1 MKRSTKLIVAFLVV
15 VAALAVTYRLM
26 HRVPSADLE
35 ANVQMQQIITDAG
48 CLRCHTSTPEL
59 PFYANMPVAGKIVME
74 DVSKAYRAFDMTQ
87 MEKDMKEGRP
97 LNPVDLAK
105 VEKVILD
112 GKMPQAKYY
121 LVHWGASFNDAKKE
135 VALSWVKNH
144 RMGLYTDV
152 AVAPDF
158 INEPIR
164 PIADSISVDVRKVVL
179 GNLLYHDT
187 RLSADNTVSCASCH
201 GLDTGG
207 VDNKQYSEG
216 VGGQLGGV
224 NAPTVYN
231 AAYNFVQFWDGRAG
245 TLAEQ
250 AAGPPL
256 NPVEMACESFDQ
268 IISKLA
274 EDKNFVVAFN
284 EVYPDGLSEKNI
296 TNAIQEFEKTLLTP
310 NSRFDRYLKGHI
322 MRKPSFEQFET
333 FKKIFDRINRE
344 ENLRQQLIPYFISSH
359 PGCNEEDMAELAVIT
374 KRLDFHL
381 EQVQDFTPTPMTVAT
396 EAWYS
401 GFHPYTLEP
410 IFSAKTQREKLAQRQ
425 FFFWYKPEERKNII
439 NELRRIGRSDLIDKL
454 YGKRKD
460 MERGKG
466 KR

>member
-1 MKRSTKLIVAFLVV
+1 MKKSTKLIVALLVV

-35 ANVQMQQIITDAG
+35 ANAQMQQIITDAG
-48 CLRCHTSTPEL
+48 CLRCHTSTL
-59 PFYANMPVAGKIVME
+59 DLSFYASMPVAGKIVME

-87 MEKDMKEGRP
+87 MEADLEAGQP
-97 LNPVDLAK
+97 LNPADLAK
-105 VEKVILD
+105 IEKVILD

-135 VALSWVKNH
+135 VALNWVKSH
-144 RMGLYTDV
+144 RMGMYTDIT
-152 AVAPDF
+152 VAPEF
-158 INEPIR
+158 ANEPIR
-164 PIADSISVDVRKVVL
+164 PIADSIAVDVRKVVL

-216 VGGQLGGV
+216 VGGQFGGV

-268 IISKLA
+268 IIDKLA
-274 EDKNFVVAFN
+274 EDKDFVSAFN
-284 EVYPDGLSEKNI
+284 EVYADGLSEKYDCATCHVGEILGGKSYELIGVQHDYFADRQAEMTEEDNGRFKQTQIERDRHRFKVPGLRNI
-296 TNAIQEFEKTLLTP
+296 ELTAPYFHDGSMATMDDAVRAMAKYQLGIDLPQQEVDKIVAFLRTLTGEYKGQLLT
-310 NSRFDRYLKGHI
+310 N
-322 MRKPSFEQFET
+322 
-333 FKKIFDRINRE
+333 
-344 ENLRQQLIPYFISSH
+344 
-359 PGCNEEDMAELAVIT
+359 
-374 KRLDFHL
+374 
-381 EQVQDFTPTPMTVAT
+381 
-396 EAWYS
+396 
-401 GFHPYTLEP
+401 
-410 IFSAKTQREKLAQRQ
+410 
-425 FFFWYKPEERKNII
+425 KN
-439 NELRRIGRSDLIDKL
+439 
-454 YGKRKD
+454 
-460 MERGKG
+460 MEI
-466 KR
+466 

>member
-1 MKRSTKLIVAFLVV
+1 MKRSTKLIVALLVV
-15 VAALAVTYRLM
+15 VAALAVIYRLM

-35 ANVQMQQIITDAG
+35 ANMQMQQIITDAG

-59 PFYANMPVAGKIVME
+59 PFYANMPVTGKIVME

-135 VALSWVKNH
+135 VALSWVKHH

-164 PIADSISVDVRKVVL
+164 PIADSISVDIRKVVL

-256 NPVEMACESFDQ
+256 NPVEMACKSFDE
-268 IISKLA
+268 ICEKLNADAAFSK
-274 EDKNFVVAFN
+274 AFK
-284 EVYPDGLSEKNI
+284 EVYPDGFNQANI
-296 TNAIQEFEKTLLTP
+296 TDAIQEFERTLLTP
-310 NSRFDRYLKGHI
+310 NSRFDKYLKGDDAALTA
-322 MRKPSFEQFET
+322 EELAGYDL
-333 FKKIFDRINRE
+333 FKKYNCATCHVGENMGGQSYELLGIKHDYCADRGTELTIEDNGRFKE
-344 ENLRQQLIPYFISSH
+344 TKDERDRHRFKVPGLRNVALTAPYFH
-359 PGCNEEDMAELAVIT
+359 DGTQATLEDAVIAMAKYEVGVDLST
-374 KRLDFHL
+374 Q
-381 EQVQDFTPTPMTVAT
+381 EVAQMV
-396 EAWYS
+396 S
-401 GFHPYTLEP
+401 FLRTLTGEY
-410 IFSAKTQREKLAQRQ
+410 QGKLLV
-425 FFFWYKPEERKNII
+425 
-439 NELRRIGRSDLIDKL
+439 NENDLQK
-454 YGKRKD
+454 
-460 MERGKG
+460 
-466 KR
+466 